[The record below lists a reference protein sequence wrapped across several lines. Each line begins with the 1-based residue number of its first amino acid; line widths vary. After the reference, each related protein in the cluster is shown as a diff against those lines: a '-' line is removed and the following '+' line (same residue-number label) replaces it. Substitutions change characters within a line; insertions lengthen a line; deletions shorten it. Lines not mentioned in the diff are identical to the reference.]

1 MMKVCMASRISGSR
15 IARRNG
21 VAFTLIE
28 LLVVIAIIA
37 ILAAMLLPALGAA
50 KSKAIQMQCLNNLRQ
65 LNLCGI
71 EYCGDNNETFA
82 QNNPTA
88 GASSNSWVQG
98 DMSDSGGVYGHVTP
112 GVLDSTNVLCNEL
125 AAFWPY
131 NKSLAIYHCPADPS
145 RTGGIP
151 RVRSYSMNGWI
162 GTTHAYDPTFG
173 VSGATFFLYY
183 LRDTDVRGTSRT
195 WYLIDEH
202 EKSINDGFFWVDMTS
217 TRPFADFPATR
228 HNRGYGLSFVDGH
241 SEIYNLIDGR
251 SRWPVPGNVNTPPNP
266 DFSKLQRV
274 TTVRKPY

>member
-1 MMKVCMASRISGSR
+1 MMKVCMASRISGPG
-15 IARRNG
+15 IARRNK

-37 ILAAMLLPALGAA
+37 ILAAMLLPALAAA
-50 KSKAIQMQCLNNLRQ
+50 KSKAKQIQCLNNLRQ

-82 QNNPTA
+82 LNNPTA

-98 DMSDSGGVYGHVTP
+98 DMSDSGGVYGHVTA
-112 GVLDSTNVLCNEL
+112 GALDSTNVLCDEL

-145 RTGGIP
+145 RTAGLP

-173 VSGATFFLYY
+173 VSGATFFRYFLK
-183 LRDTDVRGTSRT
+183 DTDVKAPSRT
-195 WYLIDEH
+195 WYVIDEH

-241 SEIYNLIDGR
+241 SEIYYLLDAR
-251 SRWPVPGNVNTPPNP
+251 SRWPVPANVNTPPNP

-274 TTVRKPY
+274 TTVRK